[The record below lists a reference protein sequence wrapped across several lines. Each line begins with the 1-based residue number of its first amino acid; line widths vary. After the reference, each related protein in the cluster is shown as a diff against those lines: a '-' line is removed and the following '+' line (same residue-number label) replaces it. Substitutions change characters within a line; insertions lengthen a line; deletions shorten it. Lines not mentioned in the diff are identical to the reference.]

1 MPRKKQNVEAY
12 GKSWSPVDLPNLEKA
27 VKILQRLDY
36 IATHF
41 ANSLS
46 GSNAIMNQI
55 NEKTELQ
62 NELQRMGIKLT
73 EEQTKDVINLLKER
87 QKENSIY
94 VQQSSLG
101 NIQQRSGIGN
111 KTTTNINFNNAGS
124 VLAGIAQQKYAQNQ
138 LNKNYEYFKQNSISK
153 DSSTITKLTE
163 NKTVNDIKG
172 SATKFNLAADIL
184 QTAADT
190 FKKGIDV
197 FKSLFT
203 SGLNNQVNTYEN
215 TFSNISVRTG
225 LTRSQYY
232 GKQANTNNELGAL
245 GLRDNIGTSEVQNM
259 WNTLASNG
267 FSQEEMF
274 KNAIDTVLT
283 QKIVPYLDTTS
294 QQTEILNDRLGG
306 DFYKQIRGISKANL
320 DIAGNNYATQDVLN
334 TLLDKVTP
342 MSDEAL
348 QNLAQGS
355 TQLTGYANYL
365 MSKEGGSL
373 TKDQATSVITQLYKQ
388 QQYSDQIMSSGTT
401 LEKMGL
407 IRNLATNTD
416 IYDPLQYKQAA
427 ANIASEGQR
436 VMAMTP
442 GYGSTMSGLVT
453 NIIGRAFGSDFNMN
467 NAFIK
472 MNQAGVDNT
481 SGGNLTKEQ
490 LEQYAKQATN
500 EFSSGDNQTNKTLQN
515 ITVENLANELAV
527 GEEWMGHWTD
537 VITTAIKGIKTILL
551 TKIVGGVIG
560 KGIGALSGLGGVSA
574 LGSSSGLGALLGTA
588 GPIALG
594 IGAVAGGISL
604 LNKISANKQSESL
617 QNTTNRINNL
627 YQQNQNKGMSTVDNI
642 SDIWN
647 NGQVSN
653 DTGVF
658 LGGGETKASFNT
670 KKQTVIGSWYEASES
685 FEDFANDQGYLT
697 NNSKAGGSILEAFSW
712 MDKDKRQ
719 QLGLT
724 PSMWLS
730 GYDEA
735 KKALDK
741 YGWSGE
747 RNAEAYNKIKTYALA
762 QYLNQNQ
769 NIPFNYAMAAL
780 SAALIMGNHT
790 SDDSIMGPLQT
801 YFGSALVTDKN
812 TLTQVLEKNGI
823 TEAKYLSAIYKIFGD
838 KNVDYWLMTNGGDVM
853 TYPSSDELKQNFNL
867 HRQGLNE
874 VPYDDYPALLHQG
887 EAVLTAS
894 TSNELR
900 NLVDTYRETNNQ
912 SVNFEAIIQ
921 AQTSDLL
928 NKLDQVITAINNN
941 SLNGSTTN
949 NTTSDNILNSMIHIR
964 NTRTI

>member
-12 GKSWSPVDLPNLEKA
+12 GKSWSPIDLPNLEKA

-41 ANSLS
+41 ADSLS

-94 VQQSSLG
+94 VQQSSLS
-101 NIQQRSGIGN
+101 NIQQRSGIGTKN
-111 KTTTNINFNNAGS
+111 TTNINFNNAGS

-232 GKQANTNNELGAL
+232 SKQANTNNELGSL

-373 TKDQATSVITQLYKQ
+373 TKDQATSIISQLYKE

-401 LEKMGL
+401 FEKLGL
-407 IRNLATNTD
+407 IRNQMTNTNP
-416 IYDPLQYKQAA
+416 YDPTQYKQAT

-436 VMAMTP
+436 IMAMAP
-442 GYGSTMSGLVT
+442 GYNDVNSGMIT
-453 NIIGRAFGSDFNMN
+453 NIIGRTFGLDFGLN

-537 VITTAIKGIKTILL
+537 LITTAIDGIKTILL
-551 TKIVGGVIG
+551 TNVVGGVIG
-560 KGIGALSGLGGVSA
+560 KGIGALSGLSRA
-574 LGSSSGLGALLGTA
+574 TSSGGLFASLGGA

-594 IGAVAGGISL
+594 VLGVTAAVGGL
-604 LNKISANKQSESL
+604 AVVANKISDK
-617 QNTTNRINNL
+617 
-627 YQQNQNKGMSTVDNI
+627 
-642 SDIWN
+642 
-647 NGQVSN
+647 VS
-653 DTGVF
+653 
-658 LGGGETKASFNT
+658 TKASDSNKDANNWT
-670 KKQTVIGSWYEASES
+670 EAYKNQGLDQYKSVMKGLDKGQENNKTMWADKGTVTTIENSETGEVS
-685 FEDFANDQGYLT
+685 GVSLMQRGLMSYFDNL
-697 NNSKAGGSILEAFSW
+697 S
-712 MDKDKRQ
+712 KDKRK
-719 QLGLT
+719 
-724 PSMWLS
+724 
-730 GYDEA
+730 EA
-735 KKALDK
+735 GIYEDQMSWIKW
-741 YGWSGE
+741 GST
-747 RNAEAYNKIKTYALA
+747 EANDSLKQAQKSADPTTYNKIKTAALA
-762 QYLNQNQ
+762 SYLTSTGNDLKKSQVAAALMVAALYQNTSGQSVISEPIKQFLGFELPTDKEEVQKYVKASGVTKASELEKVYAVLGSLDYYLMTQDAENYMGYPTSQESIQ
-769 NIPFNYAMAAL
+769 NIR
-780 SAALIMGNHT
+780 
-790 SDDSIMGPLQT
+790 DDFSL
-801 YFGSALVTDKN
+801 L
-812 TLTQVLEKNGI
+812 
-823 TEAKYLSAIYKIFGD
+823 
-838 KNVDYWLMTNGGDVM
+838 
-853 TYPSSDELKQNFNL
+853 
-867 HRQGLNE
+867 RQGLDE

-900 NLVDTYRETNNQ
+900 NLIDVYRETNDQ

-941 SLNGSTTN
+941 SLNGSTTT
-949 NTTSDNILNSMIHIR
+949 NTTGDNILNSMIHIR